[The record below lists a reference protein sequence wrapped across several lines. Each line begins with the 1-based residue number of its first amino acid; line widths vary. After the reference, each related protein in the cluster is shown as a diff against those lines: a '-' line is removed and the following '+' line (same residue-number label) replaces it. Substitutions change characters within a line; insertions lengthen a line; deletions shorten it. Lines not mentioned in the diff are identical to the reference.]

1 MPGFLH
7 GEIVGTSLILQL
19 AYNRQENQI
28 PEFVDFMKKMQM
40 PVRLQELGVPETEKN
55 KEIIYQYLLQT
66 GFVEKN
72 KENLEYLRKS
82 IECIC
87 GRR

>member
-1 MPGFLH
+1 MEEMQEQN
-7 GEIVGTSLILQL
+7 EI
-19 AYNRQENQI
+19 QE
-28 PEFVDFMKKMQM
+28 
-40 PVRLQELGVPETEKN
+40 ETEKN

-82 IECIC
+82 IESIC